1 MLTINHKEHLE
12 PFFLGT
18 NLHGHAHSN
27 SQTVYEN
34 QKVANKGG
42 RQRFQEEIRINV
54 ALTCSSNCLKQTKR
68 RRIRHQPKGCR
79 GDETNVKGLQT
90 EADI

>member
-12 PFFLGT
+12 PFFFFGT

-27 SQTVYEN
+27 SQAVYEN

-42 RQRFQEEIRINV
+42 RQRFQEEIVINV
-54 ALTCSSNCLKQTKR
+54 VLTCSSTCLKQTKR
-68 RRIRHQPKGCR
+68 RRRIQQPTG
-79 GDETNVKGLQT
+79 
-90 EADI
+90 